1 MMVYFLCGED
11 TQSKDLKIQEIRD
24 QVLTSPEA
32 QKFDFQSIH
41 AAKLD
46 PATLK
51 KSLMSL
57 PAIAEKRVVVLR
69 GINKL
74 TDQNKKIIIDFIDQ
88 KLEQPVF
95 ILDNDVVPGKN
106 KFFDYLNKV
115 AKVSRYSKNVSSNI
129 FDVTNAMERCNT
141 VEALK
146 VLTAL
151 LAKGE
156 HPLQL
161 MGGLVWF
168 WGRAKTKVNRVAFK
182 KGLLFLQEADLNIKR
197 TRMKSEQALE
207 VLIVK
212 LCSLLAC

>member
-1 MMVYFLCGED
+1 MIYYLCGED
-11 TQSKDLKIQEIRD
+11 IQAKDDKIQEIKN
-24 QVLTSPEA
+24 QHLSTLEA

-41 AAKLD
+41 AARLT

-51 KSLMSL
+51 KSLIEI
-57 PAIAEKRVVVLR
+57 PAVALSRVVVLR
-69 GINKL
+69 GIEKL
-74 TDQNKKIIIDFIDQ
+74 TDQNKALITDFIDQ
-88 KLEQPVF
+88 KQKQPVL
-95 ILDNDVVPGKN
+95 ILDTDKVPGKN
-106 KFFDYLNKV
+106 KFFDYLNKTTK
-115 AKVSRYSKNVSSNI
+115 AFRFTNNVSGNI
-129 FDVTNAMERCNT
+129 FDVTNAMERRNT

-146 VLTAL
+146 RLNAL
-151 LAKGE
+151 LEQGE

-168 WGRAKTKVNRVAFK
+168 WGRAKSRVSRDVFK

-197 TRMKSEQALE
+197 TRMKSEAALE